1 MVKRNGVWKIFTIIG
16 ILLLAV
22 LLCYFSVALY
32 FYFGKVNDISGKLK
46 VYNLMSDESV
56 GEMYLDASYC
66 LQSGD
71 KKFYGINVDESGY
84 LVTIASD
91 VADETDFYAY
101 SGRGEV
107 FFGKLVFC
115 DESYNLAIV
124 KLFDIVDSEKELSLP
139 YVSIGDISYSTFS
152 LNPSYIVVGN
162 PLENNNILSIN
173 SLSLYKY
180 IIYTTSQ
187 VDGSDVVDYVNV
199 NAYYYTISDHSKY
212 SQEAVFNRTGELLGL
227 VYSYSDNAKNDEMFI
242 LSVSIIKTVLDDVKN
257 SEYYE
262 NSLVSKVNGFDMY
275 ELQCYL
281 DCSNTNSGVYYI
293 YFDGLWREVD
303 TNLITKYQNGLD
315 GVYLVEDF
323 VYGDEI
329 IKGNSLI
336 TSVNYKQKS
345 YSITTK
351 LDLFYLFYQAKS
363 GEEIKI
369 TWQDLDTT
377 TISTT
382 SLVVL

>member
-162 PLENNNILSIN
+162 PLENNNILSVN

-180 IIYTTSQ
+180 IIYE
-187 VDGSDVVDYVNV
+187 DIYKH
-199 NAYYYTISDHSKY
+199 NAYCCEKQFTIGL
-212 SQEAVFNRTGELLGL
+212 AVFQKRLHYSVKRYFRSDRHEYEHKHVFSLCDRGE
-227 VYSYSDNAKNDEMFI
+227 
-242 LSVSIIKTVLDDVKN
+242 
-257 SEYYE
+257 SE
-262 NSLVSKVNGFDMY
+262 F
-275 ELQCYL
+275 
-281 DCSNTNSGVYYI
+281 
-293 YFDGLWREVD
+293 
-303 TNLITKYQNGLD
+303 
-315 GVYLVEDF
+315 
-323 VYGDEI
+323 
-329 IKGNSLI
+329 
-336 TSVNYKQKS
+336 
-345 YSITTK
+345 
-351 LDLFYLFYQAKS
+351 
-363 GEEIKI
+363 
-369 TWQDLDTT
+369 QDHRA
-377 TISTT
+377 
-382 SLVVL
+382 